1 MPLLLAAALLAQAA
15 APAASSTTM
24 PDQLAALYDEVCL
37 RTFPYDAAVDELM
50 KRKAATPLSTAE
62 VKATL
67 RNDPGQGWRLPG
79 PEGRSI
85 AIFIERP
92 PYHACSVRAGIGTAP
107 PDLSAY
113 QRVVAAFK
121 ATRPG
126 FVAQKPADMTVE
138 KIRIRAVQE
147 ARPLPGGN
155 ESLLVIAQQLTDPA
169 RIAKGEGGTE
179 LRFVHQIVTTR

>member
-15 APAASSTTM
+15 AQPAPARTM
-24 PDQLAALYDEVCL
+24 PDELAALYDEVCL

-50 KRKAATPLSTAE
+50 KRKAAAPLSPAE

-67 RNDPGQGWRLPG
+67 RNDPGRGWRLPG
-79 PEGRSI
+79 PDGRSI
-85 AIFIERP
+85 AILIELP

-107 PDLSAY
+107 PDLAAY
-113 QRVVAAFK
+113 RRAIDAFK
-121 ATRPG
+121 ESRPG
-126 FVAQKPADMTVE
+126 FVVQKPADMTVE
-138 KIRIRAVQE
+138 KIRIRAIQE
-147 ARPLPGGN
+147 VRPLPGGH
-155 ESLLVIAQQLTDPA
+155 ESLLVITQQLTDPD